1 MKIMMLCR
9 CFPPKIG
16 GLHKSNYEISKA
28 INDLGYDLNVLV
40 IGRTEK
46 DKKFDGEEE
55 FSIERTGFKKI
66 KGSVNFF
73 SFFPRVLTTLY
84 SWRKIKKKIKDL
96 GPDKI
101 IFADDYA
108 RMLLGIFPVNS
119 LTNSEIITITS
130 VPRTKKML
138 DSTLMTHIRNVIIK
152 KCYRKTDKLVYVSNS
167 TKKELYNY
175 FGNDLFADKNEKI
188 IYRTVDDKFIEQDL
202 DEEEVE
208 SIINECGIEKDKKIV
223 LSVSRITKDKGID
236 KVLKALK
243 KYKEEDNDDFH
254 YLIVG
259 DGEYLPRIEEMIE
272 ELNLREHVTTTG
284 SVDFDDVIH
293 YYDLCDI
300 FVLPSNRKSSESF
313 GRVYAEASAR
323 GKPVIGNNTGGVR
336 EVIDHKKT
344 GFLVNPNDTKE
355 IHKRINELLSK
366 EKLRKKMG
374 GNGSEKVKET
384 FTSKQLKKKI
394 KEVLT
399 NRFQG
404 NLHFQTTKE
413 KNQRS
418 PNKQVPKSHYFSGYD
433 NKKRWISYWY
443 ITVR

>member
-243 KYKEEDNDDFH
+243 KYKEEGNDDFH

-259 DGEYLPRIEEMIE
+259 DGNYLPQIKEMAKDLDLE
-272 ELNLREHVTTTG
+272 EHVTSTG
-284 SVDFDDVIH
+284 YIDFDNVIH

-300 FVLPSNRKSSESF
+300 FILPSRRKISESF
-313 GRVYAEASAR
+313 GRVFAEASAR

-336 EVIDHKKT
+336 EVIDHEKT
-344 GFLVNPNDTKE
+344 GFLVDPNKTEKICE
-355 IHKRINELLSK
+355 RISELLTENEL
-366 EKLRKKMG
+366 RKRLGK
-374 GNGSEKVKET
+374 NGREKVKET
-384 FTSKQLKKKI
+384 FTSEELKEDLQEI
-394 KEVLT
+394 L
-399 NRFQG
+399 
-404 NLHFQTTKE
+404 
-413 KNQRS
+413 KN
-418 PNKQVPKSHYFSGYD
+418 
-433 NKKRWISYWY
+433 
-443 ITVR
+443 